1 MLLTGAEYRR
11 GIVKW
16 AATNEA
22 TASVR
27 TVIGGHEIESA
38 RMSDSLG
45 SVPNIEASNLGS
57 MTLRVVVPGLPLGQC
72 HVVWDRCYEDRILA
86 VANIYGVA
94 DIMLSDLPWLGQY
107 SRLIL
112 STPYLD
118 FGDGW
123 VIRAGDVVA
132 RFTNV
137 VRFEGFERELE
148 EHHGNRSTFIE
159 TFSEKRLEGSFI
171 DIVAPDAGGASDTAF
186 AIVALVS
193 LVLGDAAIG
202 DLVHRGELDGTH
214 AGTQNKTINPNY
226 VIPSAPNQT
235 MRMPMTPPQE
245 WFEEL
250 DRLLV
255 RFTLDTEV
263 QTNVVLPLRWYERA
277 VRTGNDVDKFL
288 AAFVALES
296 LVGTLGKRLATES
309 PIAELLSDDRVP
321 QLLAPLRKFYEDD
334 KVDRLIA
341 KLQDRNQSLLDR
353 FGVVATSLGLTDEQR
368 ETFYR
373 ANKARNPLVHG
384 RAGTIETALASHS
397 LDLLGVML
405 KATLTDSA
413 LT

>member
-1 MLLTGAEYRR
+1 MLLTGPEYRR

-16 AATNEA
+16 VATNEA

-27 TVIGGHEIESA
+27 TVVGGHEIESA
-38 RMSDSLG
+38 RMSDSSG
-45 SVPNIEASNLGS
+45 SIPNIEAINLGS
-57 MTLRVVVPGLPLGQC
+57 MTLRVVVPGLPLGHC
-72 HVVWDRCYEDRILA
+72 HVVWDRCYEDRILT

-94 DIMLSDLPWLGQY
+94 NVMLSDLPWLGQY

-123 VIRAGDVVA
+123 VIRSGDVVV

-148 EHHGNRSTFIE
+148 EHNGNSSTFVE

-171 DIVAPDAGGASDTAF
+171 DIVAPVAGGSSDIAF
-186 AIVALVS
+186 AIVGLMS
-193 LVLGDAAIG
+193 LVLGDAAVG
-202 DLVHRGELDGTH
+202 DLVHLGELEGTH
-214 AGTQNKTINPNY
+214 VGTQYKTTNPNY
-226 VIPSAPNQT
+226 AIPSSPNQT
-235 MRMPMTPPQE
+235 MRMPIRPPQE

-255 RFTLDTEV
+255 RFTSDTEV
-263 QTNVVLPLRWYERA
+263 QQNVVLPLRWYERA
-277 VRTGNDVDKFL
+277 TRTGNGIDKFL
-288 AAFVALES
+288 ATFVAMES

-309 PIAELLSDDRVP
+309 PIAELLRDDRVP
-321 QLLAPLRKFYEDD
+321 ELLKPLREIYEDA

-341 KLQDRNQSLLDR
+341 KLQDRNLSLLDR
-353 FGVVATSLGLTDEQR
+353 FAVVATSLGLTDKQR
-368 ETFYR
+368 ETFLQ

-384 RAGTIETALASHS
+384 RAGKIDTDLPSKS
-397 LDLLGVML
+397 LDLLAVML
-405 KATLTDSA
+405 KAALTDSA
-413 LT
+413 TT